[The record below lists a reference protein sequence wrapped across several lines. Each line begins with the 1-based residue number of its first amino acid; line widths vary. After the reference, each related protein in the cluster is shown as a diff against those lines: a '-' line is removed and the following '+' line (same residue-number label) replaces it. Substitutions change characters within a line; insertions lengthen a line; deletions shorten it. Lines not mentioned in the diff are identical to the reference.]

1 MEDME
6 NLNLEQLNQ
15 RRTQLRDTLMRFQG
29 NAEAA
34 KEQLQAVKAE
44 AKEKYGTDDIIK
56 LQELHAMW
64 VIENADALKKYEED
78 LQSLSQKIKAIQQ
91 EVS

>member
-1 MEDME
+1 ME
-6 NLNLEQLNQ
+6 NLTLEQLNQ

-44 AKEKYGTDDIIK
+44 ANEKYGTDDLVK
-56 LQELHAMW
+56 LKEMHAMW